1 MSDSIDQVFISAK
14 QWLLS
19 FLAGA
24 PDWLMQIASS
34 LINIAAL
41 LGVFLTLFAL
51 MSVLERKILG
61 RIQNRYGPNRV
72 GPFGLFQPVADGIK
86 MLIKEDIVPVRADK
100 IVHFLAPIM
109 IAATAILA
117 LGVIPY
123 GRNMTPFA
131 IDGGILFFFAVGS
144 TTELA
149 VFMAGWGSNNK
160 FSMLGAMRAIAQMV
174 SYELPLIITTLP
186 VVMVVGALSPDAI
199 VAAQNGYTFG
209 FVPHWFVTTPWG
221 AAAFLLFFVSG
232 LVESNRTPFDVPEGE
247 SEIVAGHMTEYSGF
261 KYATFFMA
269 EYFGM
274 FAISGLAVTLFLGGW
289 QAPIAGLQFIPSYLW
304 FFAKLGVLLFTFIW
318 IRGTLPRS
326 RVDQVMAFAWKFM
339 LPMAFTCV
347 VAAAVWHYQGR
358 GLAGWLWSL
367 AVVAIVYF
375 GLSWFLD
382 TGKKFCHPH
391 LSLRRMNSAAFLII
405 AIVTLAGALAAA
417 TLPKLIHAA
426 LCLVVAFVG
435 LAAFFFLLGAEFVGL
450 VQVFVY
456 IGAVAVLI
464 VFTILLTRRDL
475 DKPDKFN
482 WGGVVV
488 AIAVFGGL
496 LWAILQTPSVA
507 IAAAQIPPLTV
518 KQIGEVLM
526 TNYIWP
532 LQCVGLLLT
541 AALIGAL
548 VLVMEEKGR

>member
-1 MSDSIDQVFISAK
+1 MSGDVVDQIFIRAK

-19 FLAGA
+19 WLAGA
-24 PDWLMQIASS
+24 PDWIVQIASS
-34 LINIAAL
+34 LLNIFAL

-51 MSVLERKILG
+51 ISVLERKILG
-61 RIQNRYGPNRV
+61 RMQNRYGPNRV
-72 GPFGLFQPVADGIK
+72 GPFGLFQPIADGIK
-86 MLIKEDIVPVRADK
+86 MLIKEDIVPARADK
-100 IVHFLAPIM
+100 IVHFLAPIL

-199 VAAQNGYTFG
+199 VAAQSNYSFG

-221 AAAFLLFFVSG
+221 AAAFVLFFVSG

-269 EYFGM
+269 EYIGM

-289 QAPIAGLQFIPSYLW
+289 HAPVRVLQFIPSYIW
-304 FFAKLGVLLFTFIW
+304 FFAKLAALLFVYIW
-318 IRGTLPRS
+318 LRGTLPRT
-326 RVDQVMAFAWKFM
+326 RIDHIMNFAWKFM
-339 LPMAFTCV
+339 LPMAFTCIL
-347 VAAAVWHYQGR
+347 AAAVWHYTGR

-367 AVVAIVYF
+367 AVIAIVYIA
-375 GLSWFLD
+375 LSILLD
-382 TGKKFCHPH
+382 TRKRF
-391 LSLRRMNSAAFLII
+391 
-405 AIVTLAGALAAA
+405 A
-417 TLPKLIHAA
+417 TRTYR
-426 LCLVVAFVG
+426 F
-435 LAAFFFLLGAEFVGL
+435 AE
-450 VQVFVY
+450 
-456 IGAVAVLI
+456 
-464 VFTILLTRRDL
+464 
-475 DKPDKFN
+475 
-482 WGGVVV
+482 
-488 AIAVFGGL
+488 
-496 LWAILQTPSVA
+496 
-507 IAAAQIPPLTV
+507 
-518 KQIGEVLM
+518 
-526 TNYIWP
+526 
-532 LQCVGLLLT
+532 
-541 AALIGAL
+541 
-548 VLVMEEKGR
+548 